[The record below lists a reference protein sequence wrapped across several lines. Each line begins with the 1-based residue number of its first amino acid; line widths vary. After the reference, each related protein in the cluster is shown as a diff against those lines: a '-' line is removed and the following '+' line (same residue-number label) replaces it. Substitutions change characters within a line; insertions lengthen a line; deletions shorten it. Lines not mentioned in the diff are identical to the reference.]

1 MTFRLSFGFILV
13 LTSVP
18 FLGACRVADVHD
30 STSMPANAG
39 RPHSQV
45 TEAKVSFPGGGSSVL
60 DMTEVTGLQ
69 TIIPRLADKRVV
81 YVGETHDK
89 YSHHLNQLEII
100 RALYERNPR
109 IAIGMEFFQQPYQ
122 QPLDDYIAG
131 RLNER
136 GMLADTEWFVRWM
149 YDYRLYR
156 PILHFAREKGIPVI
170 ALNVP
175 MELTRRVSKVGI
187 EGLDKEER
195 AAIPREIDSSDE
207 NYRERLQT
215 VFAKHAQIESR
226 DFNRFMQVQLTWD
239 EGMAEQ
245 VVSYLKANPEKSMI
259 VLAGSGHL
267 MYGSG
272 IPQRVSRRLPVE
284 SVIVLPG
291 DDLRVRPGIADYLV
305 YPKMEKLPRA
315 GLMGVMLALGE
326 QGVSVSGVMPD
337 SAADRVGLEKGDLIQ
352 RLDGITMGTIADIK
366 IGMLDKLPGDS
377 VKLHLLR
384 KQLIGKDQKLEFE
397 FGLGG
402 M

>member
-1 MTFRLSFGFILV
+1 MI
-13 LTSVP
+13 
-18 FLGACRVADVHD
+18 
-30 STSMPANAG
+30 
-39 RPHSQV
+39 
-45 TEAKVSFPGGGSSVL
+45 FPGSGSSVL

-100 RALYERNPR
+100 RALHERNPE

-122 QPLDDYIAG
+122 KPLDDYIAG

-136 GMLADTEWFVRWM
+136 GMLADTEWFNRWI

-156 PILHFAREKGIPVI
+156 PILDFAREEGIPVI

-195 AAIPREIDSSDE
+195 AAIPREIDTSDE
-207 NYRERLQT
+207 IYRERLQK
-215 VFAKHAQIESR
+215 VFAKHAQVESR

-245 VVSYLKANPEKSMI
+245 VASYLKANPEKSMI

-284 SVIVLPG
+284 SAIVLPG

-305 YPKMEKLPRA
+305 YPKLKKLPQA
-315 GLMGVMLALGE
+315 GLMGVMLAPGE

-337 SAADRVGLEKGDLIQ
+337 SAAERAGLEKGDLIQ
-352 RLDGITMGTIADIK
+352 RLDGVTMSTVADIK

-377 VKLHLLR
+377 VKLQLLR
-384 KQLIGKDQKLEFE
+384 KRLIGKDRQLEFE
-397 FGLGG
+397 FELGG
-402 M
+402 N